1 MTDASKIEKFKR
13 CEMKAYYNGMDIQL
27 MVEKFY
33 IQKYGAFYTVDEL
46 YAFLCGFDAG
56 REQGASVGDKGE
68 K

>member
-1 MTDASKIEKFKR
+1 
-13 CEMKAYYNGMDIQL
+13 MKAYYNGMDIQL